1 MYKTVFL
8 LLCCTMLSALDLNL
22 LRPWNR
28 AELSFRNGALAVA
41 VDGSGNRGAG
51 VTLVNHPVEP
61 ATAYRVNLTV
71 SGNVTLIG
79 MVNAPGYPKQRFDF
93 LPGAILEE
101 KPQVLSGVF
110 TTPAGCRKVA
120 IVLFVWNQK
129 GGFEIRSME
138 LVKQEK
144 SSVLKLTQGK
154 ASGKLPDDENLTEMF
169 SEEFRWGKFVDG
181 IRTRVQPAGWEF
193 VNYDGNTDSLRGGL
207 VGSPAG
213 TEHALAV
220 PAVSNGTAG
229 WHVDWHVLTPGRPV
243 VVKGAVRRSADY
255 RNNRP
260 VVFLSLADRSKKTV
274 LTRQIP
280 LPELSE
286 KFSEF
291 CLHQLRLIIDGSA
304 GLVGEP
310 ALPK

>member
-1 MYKTVFL
+1 
-8 LLCCTMLSALDLNL
+8 
-22 LRPWNR
+22 
-28 AELSFRNGALAVA
+28 
-41 VDGSGNRGAG
+41 
-51 VTLVNHPVEP
+51 
-61 ATAYRVNLTV
+61 
-71 SGNVTLIG
+71 

-138 LVKQEK
+138 LVRQEK
-144 SSVLKLTQGK
+144 SPVLKLTQGK
-154 ASGKLPDDENLTEMF
+154 ASGKL
-169 SEEFRWGKFVDG
+169 
-181 IRTRVQPAGWEF
+181 PAGWEF

-213 TEHALAV
+213 MEHALAV

-286 KFSEF
+286 NFSEF
-291 CLHQLRLIIDGSA
+291 GMLLPTSEIPASAAYYRITLASSGKRGSGTLFFDRIRIGVPRSIGNVLRLRPDRLGGWFRQIWRAWKPEWRTIAAERLALSA
-304 GLVGEP
+304 VPPQLCGKRGCSGRLRNPVSTGFI
-310 ALPK
+310 